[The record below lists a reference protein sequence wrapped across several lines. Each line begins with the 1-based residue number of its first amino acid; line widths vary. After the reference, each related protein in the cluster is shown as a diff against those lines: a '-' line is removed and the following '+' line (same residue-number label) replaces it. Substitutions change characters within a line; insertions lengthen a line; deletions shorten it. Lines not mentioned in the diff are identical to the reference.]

1 MVKEDTKE
9 KVLAFAKYLNDNKD
23 FNTAITGH
31 ASKEN
36 KSAAADNQKLSEKRA
51 NAIKD
56 LIVANGV
63 EASRIQAVGKGFE
76 QPIATNDTA
85 EGQALN
91 RRIEAELVRV
101 NK

>member
-1 MVKEDTKE
+1 MAD
-9 KVLAFAKYLNDNKD
+9 
-23 FNTAITGH
+23 
-31 ASKEN
+31 ASKTN
-36 KSAAADNQKLSEKRA
+36 ANSSAEYNQKLSESRA

-56 LIVANGV
+56 LLVVNGV
-63 EASRIQAVGKGFE
+63 ESSRIQAVGKGFDE
-76 QPIATNDTA
+76 PIASNDTQ